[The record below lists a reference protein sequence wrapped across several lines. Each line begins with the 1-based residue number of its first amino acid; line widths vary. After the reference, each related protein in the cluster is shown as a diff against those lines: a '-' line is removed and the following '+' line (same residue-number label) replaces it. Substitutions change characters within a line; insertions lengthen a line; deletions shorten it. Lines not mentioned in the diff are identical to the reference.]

1 MDNLK
6 SFRNVAK
13 GVVKASVLD
22 SMIISTMN
30 LLGSNFNR
38 IMTDTESI
46 SAAVE
51 ELEATIRL
59 MTQNITD
66 INNQMKIILEQN
78 DEIDS
83 EFGQRIVEI
92 KDVTE
97 KGNQTAEEIK
107 SLGEAAQNISQFV
120 VDISDIADQ
129 TNLLA
134 LNAAIEAAR
143 VGEAGKG
150 FAVVADE
157 IRKLSENT
165 NRLTKNISK
174 GLKVF
179 TQKISKSVV
188 DINSLTKV
196 LTTFAE
202 DIANVR
208 ATFEKN
214 KEASDQIG
222 VSINQISLAIDENS
236 KVLSDIFAK
245 IVDVN
250 ATAQEVNKIFTTI
263 VNVNATVSQMEI

>member
-6 SFRNVAK
+6 SFKNIAK

-38 IMTDTESI
+38 IMNDTESI

-59 MTQNITD
+59 MTQNIAD
-66 INNQMKIILEQN
+66 INSQMKLILEQN

-83 EFGQRIVEI
+83 EFEQRIVEI
-92 KDVTE
+92 KEVAE
-97 KGNQTAEEIK
+97 KGSKTAEEIQM
-107 SLGEAAQNISQFV
+107 LGESAENISQFV

-143 VGEAGKG
+143 VGDAGKG

-174 GLKVF
+174 GLKEF
-179 TQKISKSVV
+179 TQKISKSVI
-188 DINSLTKV
+188 DIGDLTKI
-196 LTTFAE
+196 LATFAE
-202 DIANVR
+202 DIVKVR
-208 ATFEKN
+208 ATFERN
-214 KEASDQIG
+214 KKASDQIG

-236 KVLSDIFAK
+236 QVLSDIFAK

-250 ATAQEVNKIFTTI
+250 TTAQEINKIFATI
-263 VNVNATVSQMEI
+263 VKVNSSVSKMEL

>member
-6 SFRNVAK
+6 SFKNISK
-13 GVVKASVLD
+13 NVVKASVLD

-30 LLGSNFNR
+30 LLGSNFSR
-38 IMTDTESI
+38 IMNDTDSI

-59 MTQNITD
+59 MNQNISD
-66 INNQMKIILEQN
+66 INKQMKTILEQN
-78 DEIDS
+78 EQIDS
-83 EFGQRIVEI
+83 EFGKRIVEI
-92 KDVTE
+92 KEVTN
-97 KGNQTAEEIK
+97 KGSQTAEEIH
-107 SLGEAAQNISQFV
+107 SLGEAAQDISRFV
-120 VDISDIADQ
+120 GDISDIADQ

-174 GLKVF
+174 GLKEF
-179 TQKISKSVV
+179 TEKISKSVV
-188 DINSLTKV
+188 DISELTKV
-196 LTTFAE
+196 LTTFAQ
-202 DIANVR
+202 DIVNVR

-214 KEASDQIG
+214 KEASDSIG
-222 VSINQISLAIDENS
+222 SSINQLSHAIDENS
-236 KVLSDIFAK
+236 QVLTDIFSK

-250 ATAQEVNKIFTTI
+250 NTAQEVNRIFKTI
-263 VNVNATVSQMEI
+263 VKVNATVSNMEI